1 MLNFLQKTAA
11 KIGRGLMTVFVRL
24 AFRPKVRYINKNRR
38 NCKFDKPVIFV
49 GNHTSHMDGLLTSV
63 IFAKSKGCILVA
75 KDWYEK
81 PKLNWFLKNN
91 RCIPMDRF
99 GLDTGW
105 LKLSREALKSGQS
118 VIIYPEGKT
127 GKAKEPGEFKSGFVM
142 LAIMSGA
149 QIVPYAVDG
158 EYKMFFGHRQR
169 VLIGEPVSLTA
180 EGKGLKPQYL
190 EEESERF
197 RQLVIDLMT
206 KIKGEQNDI

>member
-1 MLNFLQKTAA
+1 MLIFLQKIAA
-11 KIGRGLMTVFVRL
+11 KIGCGLMTVFVRL
-24 AFRPKVRYINKNRR
+24 AFRPKVRYIDKNRH
-38 NCKFDKPVIFV
+38 NCKYDKPVIFV

-81 PKLNWFLKNN
+81 PKFNWFLKNN

-105 LKLSREALKSGQS
+105 LKLSMEALKSGQS

-127 GKAKEPGEFKSGFVM
+127 GKDKEPGDFKPGFVM
-142 LAIMSGA
+142 LAVMSGA

-158 EYKMFFGHRQR
+158 GYKMFFGKRQR
-169 VLIGEPVSLTA
+169 VLIGEPMELTA
-180 EGKGLKPQYL
+180 EGKGLKAQYL
-190 EEESERF
+190 ESESERF
-197 RQLVIDLMT
+197 RQIVIDLINKT
-206 KIKGEQNDI
+206 KGDKQ